1 MERVDRSKYKAT
13 TDNELYE
20 FYIDYPPTYN
30 EYGKQLIER
39 DVDNALSCIFRS
51 FYGSRTLL
59 PEVPGLFIDIE
70 RYTHILDAL
79 ENRMELNTL
88 VNQVV
93 QKICG
98 EMNPEVN
105 VTYDAST
112 QKLIYD
118 ISLKG
123 KFLLKVEHGNT
134 FQEAEITKM
143 NKRFFE

>member
-13 TDNELYE
+13 TENELYE
-20 FYIDYPPTYN
+20 YYIDYPPTYN

-39 DVDNALSCIFRS
+39 DIDNALSCIFRS

-70 RYTHILDAL
+70 RYSHILDSL

-105 VTYDAST
+105 VT
-112 QKLIYD
+112 
-118 ISLKG
+118 
-123 KFLLKVEHGNT
+123 
-134 FQEAEITKM
+134 
-143 NKRFFE
+143 

>member
-1 MERVDRSKYKAT
+1 MERVNKGKYKTT

-70 RYTHILDAL
+70 RYSHILDPL

-98 EMNPEVN
+98 EMNPEVS
-105 VTYDAST
+105 VSYDQST
-112 QKLIYD
+112 QKIIYD
-118 ISLKG
+118 ISLQG

-143 NKRFFE
+143 NKKFFE